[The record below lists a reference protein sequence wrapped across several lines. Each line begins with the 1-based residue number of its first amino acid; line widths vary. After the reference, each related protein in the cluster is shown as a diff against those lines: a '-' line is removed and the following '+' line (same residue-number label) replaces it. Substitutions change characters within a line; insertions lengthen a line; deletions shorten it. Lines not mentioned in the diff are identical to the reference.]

1 MLDYFISLSYQNHY
15 HSIFVVRNHSYISIF
30 QVTMIFFA
38 LSAIWHCFTWPN
50 PMDALQWNFSVRPQV
65 NIKPQMSL
73 ITKSHS
79 TPQLTSSYSN
89 QNKPIRSQSQI
100 IQCKMNGKMD
110 VGVVV
115 RLKNILLDHI
125 FTAYE
130 IIINL
135 LSLANSFATTIFG

>member
-1 MLDYFISLSYQNHY
+1 MPEEKVGWMRIARQIAQCRSITLDDILKWMQ
-15 HSIFVVRNHSYISIF
+15 ILL
-30 QVTMIFFA
+30 VTMIFFA

-50 PMDALQWNFSVRPQV
+50 PMDALQWNFSVRPQ
-65 NIKPQMSL
+65 SL